1 MKIFII
7 ATFLLDFIAI
17 LLIVLED
24 VLYEKFEKFLYTLFT
39 FFVPI
44 LGALV
49 VMYKF
54 GGKGKASSNSNGV
67 SIDYP
72 PSYSSGDSFGGGE

>member
-39 FFVPI
+39 FFV
-44 LGALV
+44 
-49 VMYKF
+49 
-54 GGKGKASSNSNGV
+54 